1 MRVGIIALLHESN
14 TFISEP
20 TTIEHFRENTLLL
33 GDDVCRMADSHHEVA
48 GFFQALAEEDSIET
62 VPIFAG
68 RATPFGTITA
78 GTHAQ
83 LIEMMNTSLDQAG
96 TLDGLLV
103 APHGATVSE
112 PHPDVDGHWLAMLR
126 DRLGPGMPII
136 GTLDPHANLSQQ
148 MILATDALVAYRTNP
163 HLDQLAVGREAARLM
178 IDTLKGS
185 IRPTMA
191 AAMPPMAINI
201 EKQQTSLPP
210 CLPLYQLA
218 DRQLGQVGVLSN
230 SILLGF
236 PYADVEEMGS
246 SAIVVTHDDP
256 ELARQLVDQ
265 LGDYLWEHRQQ
276 FVGTFLSIDQALAQA
291 AELEG
296 RICLL
301 DMGDNVGGG
310 SPADSTLLL
319 HALVAAGL
327 NESFACLYDPSSVD
341 HARQVGAGE
350 TGSFSLGGRTDRL
363 HGKPFESEMKVL
375 GFYEDGRFHE
385 DQPRHGGMTDADQG
399 PTAVLQSP
407 AGLVV
412 MVTSRR
418 MPPFS
423 LSQLTS
429 FGVDPSAFRLLVA
442 KGVNLP
448 VAAYEEVCDHMV
460 RVNTA
465 GVTIADMRQLEYHHR
480 RQPLYPF
487 ED

>member
-20 TTIEHFRENTLLL
+20 TTIEHFRENTLLV
-33 GDDVCRMADSHHEVA
+33 DDEVCQMADSHHEVA
-48 GFFQALAEEDSIET
+48 GFFQGLELAESIEP

-68 RATPFGTITA
+68 RATPYGTITA
-78 GTHAQ
+78 ATHAE
-83 LIEMMNTSLDQAG
+83 LMDTMNAALDRAG
-96 TLDGLLV
+96 SLDGLLV

-112 PHPDVDGHWLAMLR
+112 PYPDVDGHWLAMLR
-126 DRLGPGMPII
+126 DRFGPEMPII
-136 GTLDPHANLSQQ
+136 GTLDAHANLSRQ
-148 MILATDALVAYRTNP
+148 MVSAADALVAYRTNP
-163 HLDQLAVGREAARLM
+163 HLDQLAVGLEAARLM
-178 IDTLKGS
+178 TGTLKGVF
-185 IRPTMA
+185 RPTMA
-191 AAMPPMAINI
+191 AAMPAMAINI
-201 EKQQTSLPP
+201 EKQQTALPP

-218 DRQLGQVGVLSN
+218 DQQLDQGEVLSN

-246 SAIVVTHDDP
+246 SAIVVTDDQP
-256 ELARQLVDQ
+256 ALAQQLVDQ
-265 LGDYLWEHRQQ
+265 LGDYLWEQRQQ
-276 FVGTFLSIDQALAQA
+276 FVGTFLSIDQAMTRTR
-291 AELEG
+291 ELEG

-319 HALVAAGL
+319 HALVETGQD
-327 NESFACLYDPSSVD
+327 NSFVCLYDPPSIE
-341 HARQVGAGE
+341 HARQVGTGG
-350 TGSFSLGGRTDRL
+350 TGSFSLGARTDQL
-363 HGKPFESEMKVL
+363 HGKPFESEMQVL
-375 GFYEDGRFHE
+375 EFYEDGHFHE
-385 DQPRHGGMTDADQG
+385 SRPRHGGMTDADQG
-399 PTAVLQSP
+399 PTVLLRSP
-407 AGLVV
+407 TGVTV
-412 MVTSRR
+412 MLTSRR

-429 FGVDPSAFRLLVA
+429 FGVDPASFRLLVA

-465 GVTIADMRQLEYHHR
+465 GVTTADMRQLDYRHR
-480 RQPLYPF
+480 RQPLFPF